1 MKCSVCV
8 YGLALLC
15 SPVIT
20 SLVPLHQ
27 ARRVGVAVRSEAP
40 NFLEEPAEKWSKLET
55 KEQKLLGKHNPVRE
69 IHVALFV
76 GL

>member
-1 MKCSVCV
+1 
-8 YGLALLC
+8 
-15 SPVIT
+15 
-20 SLVPLHQ
+20 
-27 ARRVGVAVRSEAP
+27 VAVRSEAP